1 MNRFLRFPLM
11 NEAGEEE
18 KPAGGATTF
27 TAEQVQK
34 MIAEA
39 VEKEVSGLKA
49 NNEALLTEKKD
60 AARKAKEA
68 EEARQQ
74 AHQEALKSAGKMD
87 EFEKTIR
94 SQYEPVLKEKEE
106 KYSALANR
114 VLGSER
120 KSVINGLQPMFR
132 DDCQADAAAIVGLMV
147 RTEFEGDDV
156 VTKFVGPDGSVI
168 TIDPEQF
175 RKYLREHK
183 AFSHLIK
190 ANAASGGGASGGKG
204 GGAAKTF
211 NEMTEAERL
220 ELHRTNPAEF
230 KRQLEAQRK

>member
-11 NEAGEEE
+11 NEAGAED
-18 KPAGGATTF
+18 KPAGGAAPQTF
-27 TAEQVQK
+27 TLEQVQQ
-34 MIAEA
+34 MIAD
-39 VEKEVSGLKA
+39 EVAGLKA
-49 NNEALLTEKKD
+49 NNEALLTEKKE
-60 AARKAKEA
+60 ALRKAA
-68 EEARQQ
+68 AIEEQERLAR
-74 AHQEALKSAGKMD
+74 QEALKSAGKMD

-120 KSVINGLQPMFR
+120 KAVLGSFAGDFITPEAVDILAPF
-132 DDCQADAAAIVGLMV
+132 V

-156 VTKFVGPDGSVI
+156 VTKFVGSDGSVI
-168 TIDPEQF
+168 TTDPEQF

-204 GGAAKTF
+204 GGAAKTLS
-211 NEMTEAERL
+211 EMNDAERIAFSKSD
-220 ELHRTNPAEF
+220 PAEF
-230 KRQLEAQRK
+230 KRQLEAQRKK